1 MCKGKSINKEVN
13 IKEELKVEVK
23 NDNNYQKEQFMK
35 EISNNLD
42 LLENFSIE
50 RLEKIKEY
58 YEENIKKKE
67 ALLSNMK
74 KVWKYLINMYKDG
87 KINLY

>member
-74 KVWKYLINMYKDG
+74 KV
-87 KINLY
+87 